1 MNNKSNFWEQV
12 TYAMKTIMEHI
23 NISYD
28 GANKSVQIR
37 IVSTEENMQKDCI
50 EEELQ

>member
-1 MNNKSNFWEQV
+1 MNNKSNFWKQV
-12 TYAMKTIMEHI
+12 TYVMKTIMEYI

-37 IVSTEENMQKDCI
+37 IVSTEEGMLEDYI
-50 EEELQ
+50 EKEQ